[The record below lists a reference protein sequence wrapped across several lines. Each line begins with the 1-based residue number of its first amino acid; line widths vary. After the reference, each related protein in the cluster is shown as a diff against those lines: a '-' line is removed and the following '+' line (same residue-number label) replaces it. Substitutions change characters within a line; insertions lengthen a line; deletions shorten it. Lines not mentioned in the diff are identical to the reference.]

1 MMALAQMVANGE
13 LDAEYIVADSEHSQL
28 SIAHGAASSGARVFT
43 GSSGVGVQFA
53 YELYSPI
60 SGSRMPVQMMI
71 ADRTLDPPGDFG
83 SEHTDALS
91 TRDMGWLMGWSC
103 DAQEAFD
110 NHLIAYRIGEDPRV
124 LLPQMVC
131 QDGFFVSH
139 ITGDVDLPDPSQ
151 VKEFLPPYK
160 HPYPLDPRHP
170 VSHGPQIMPEQGPPL
185 QLERARAMED
195 SMAVIEQAH
204 DEFAKIFG
212 RRYDPW
218 VEEFM
223 TDDAEVVFFMQ
234 GAHAVTARFA
244 IQHMRE
250 KGLKVGLVRLRTIRP
265 YPTDRVNE
273 VLSKFKVVGVI
284 ETNMALGSVSSGGV
298 LYGEAA
304 AALYESAKSPAGALV
319 HGWYGWRGHRA
330 ERILLDDRENDA
342 GAETREDRKAHA
354 LGWIRRVEEFLAAT
368 LKASALH
375 QVFTQSLNSA
385 IGEAIWQQL
394 KLNARYCRFS
404 AVQIR
409 ERVSIILSC
418 HRVSPSSP
426 AIALVPAAGLPSSTG

>member
-1 MMALAQMVANGE
+1 MASAMPLREPNDGALALRNSKEIWSAIMAVAEAKKRMVRINGCVASAQAAKYADVDVIAAYPIRPYTATMMALAQMVANGE

-28 SIAHGAASSGARVFT
+28 SIAHGAASAGARVFT

-91 TRDMGWLMGWSC
+91 TRDMGWIMGWSC

-110 NHLIAYRIGEDPRV
+110 NHLIAYRIGEDRRV

-139 ITGDVDLPDPSQ
+139 ITGDVELPDAGQ
-151 VKEFLPPYK
+151 VREYLPPYK
-160 HPYPLDPRHP
+160 HPYPLDPRRP

-204 DEFAKIFG
+204 EEFGKIFG
-212 RRYDPW
+212 RHYDPW
-218 VEEFM
+218 LEEYK
-223 TDDAEVVFFMQ
+223 TDDADVVFFLQ

-250 KGLKVGLVRLRTIRP
+250 RGIKVGMVRLRTIRP
-265 YPTDRVNE
+265 YPTERVRE
-273 VLSKFKVVGVI
+273 ALSKFKVVGVI
-284 ETNMALGSVSSGGV
+284 ETNMALGSVSSGGA
-298 LYGEAA
+298 LYAEAA
-304 AALYESAKSPAGALV
+304 AALYEADKRPLMMSFMAGM
-319 HGWYGWRGHRA
+319 G
-330 ERILLDDRENDA
+330 
-342 GAETREDRKAHA
+342 
-354 LGWIRRVEEFLAAT
+354 
-368 LKASALH
+368 
-375 QVFTQSLNSA
+375 
-385 IGEAIWQQL
+385 GEAIVL
-394 KLNARYCRFS
+394 KEFYWMTEKMIEAQKRGKIEKRTHWVGF
-404 AVQIR
+404 
-409 ERVSIILSC
+409 E
-418 HRVSPSSP
+418 H
-426 AIALVPAAGLPSSTG
+426 

>member
-1 MMALAQMVANGE
+1 MATVTERKKKTVRMNGCVASAQAAKYADVDVITAYPIRPYTATMMALAQMVANGE

-28 SIAHGAASSGARVFT
+28 SIAHGASSSGARVFT

-53 YELYSPI
+53 YELS
-60 SGSRMPVQMMI
+60 
-71 ADRTLDPPGDFG
+71 LDPPGDFG

-110 NHLIAYRIGEDPRV
+110 NHLMAYRIGEDPRV

-139 ITGDVDLPDPSQ
+139 ITSDVDLPDPGQ

-185 QLERARAMED
+185 QLERARAMEG
-195 SMAVIEQAH
+195 SMAVIEQVH
-204 DEFAKIFG
+204 NEFAKIFG

-223 TDDAEVVFFMQ
+223 TEGADVVFFMQ
-234 GAHAVTARFA
+234 GGHAVTARYA
-244 IQHMRE
+244 IRHLRDQ
-250 KGLKVGLVRLRTIRP
+250 GAKVGLVRLRTIRP

-273 VLSKFKVVGVI
+273 ILSKFKVVGVI
-284 ETNMALGSVSSGGV
+284 ETNMGLGSVSSGGS
-298 LYGEAA
+298 LYAEAC
-304 AALYESAKSPAGALV
+304 AALYESPQHPLVISFMAGM
-319 HGWYGWRGHRA
+319 G
-330 ERILLDDRENDA
+330 
-342 GAETREDRKAHA
+342 
-354 LGWIRRVEEFLAAT
+354 
-368 LKASALH
+368 
-375 QVFTQSLNSA
+375 
-385 IGEAIWQQL
+385 GEAIVL
-394 KLNARYCRFS
+394 KEFYWMTKKMTEAQKRGKIEKRTHWVGF
-404 AVQIR
+404 
-409 ERVSIILSC
+409 EE
-418 HRVSPSSP
+418 
-426 AIALVPAAGLPSSTG
+426 